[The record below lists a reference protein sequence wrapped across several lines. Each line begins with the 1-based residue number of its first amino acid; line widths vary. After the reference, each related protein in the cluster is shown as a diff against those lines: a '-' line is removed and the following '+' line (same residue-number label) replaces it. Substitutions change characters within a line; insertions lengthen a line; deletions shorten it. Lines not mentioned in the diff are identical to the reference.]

1 MVMSDPH
8 PAAPAAMPPSMTPAE
23 LAAFLGAEL
32 HAPSPDPAAPPI
44 TSVAGLREAGP
55 GDLSFL
61 SNSKYSKWLSQTR
74 AGAVLVTRDWQG
86 EHTVPLLRVDNPDA
100 AFAKATELF
109 RPAPIPRPPGI
120 APSAVIHPTALIG
133 PDAHIGPNA
142 VIGANSRIG
151 ARCQIHPGVLIGD
164 AVTLGDDV
172 ILHAGAVLR
181 DHVIIGHR
189 VIIHNNAVIGS
200 DGFGYS
206 VDDKGIRTKVP
217 QVGTV
222 RIGDDAE
229 LGACVCVDRARF
241 GETRIGNGVKI
252 DNLVQIAH
260 NVVIHDHAVL
270 VSQTGI
276 SGSTVIGKHAIL
288 AGQVGVAGHLT
299 IGEHAVVGAQ
309 GGVTKDVPPKT
320 YVWGTPAQPFDTYS
334 KSLAHV
340 SRLPKLQ
347 QKLAVLEARL
357 ARLEAAPPEN
367 PPPGL

>member
-1 MVMSDPH
+1 MSTASCSLSELAHRLDGILEGASDP
-8 PAAPAAMPPSMTPAE
+8 PV
-23 LAAFLGAEL
+23 
-32 HAPSPDPAAPPI
+32 

-55 GDLSFL
+55 SDLSFL
-61 SNSKYSKWLSQTR
+61 NNPKYAKLLRETR
-74 AGAVLVTRDWQG
+74 AGAVLVSKTWEG
-86 EHTVPLLRVDNPDA
+86 EHGCALIRVDNPDA
-100 AFAKATELF
+100 AFAKATEIF
-109 RPAPIPRPPGI
+109 RPAPVRRVPGI
-120 APSAVIHPTALIG
+120 AASAVIGRDVILG
-133 PDAHIGPNA
+133 EDAHIGENA
-142 VIGANSRIG
+142 VIADGVHIG
-151 ARCQIHPGVLIGD
+151 NRCEIHAGVFIGEN
-164 AVTLGDDV
+164 AKLGEDIV
-172 ILHAGAVLR
+172 LHAGAVLR
-181 DHVIIGHR
+181 EHVILGDR

-206 VDDKGIRTKVP
+206 VDAAGVRTKVP

-222 RIGDDAE
+222 RIGDDVE
-229 LGACVCVDRARF
+229 IGACVCVDRARF

-260 NVVIHDHAVL
+260 NVVIQDHAVI

-276 SGSTVIGKHAIL
+276 SGSSVVCQHAIL

-320 YVWGTPAQPFDTYS
+320 YVWGTPAQPFEQYS

-347 QKLAVLEARL
+347 QKLAALEARI
-357 ARLEAAPPEN
+357 AQLEASDS
-367 PPPGL
+367 

>member
-1 MVMSDPH
+1 MSDY
-8 PAAPAAMPPSMTPAE
+8 AFRMNSPSPNAVQKDPNE
-23 LAAFLGAEL
+23 LARFLEGELVGTAEV
-32 HAPSPDPAAPPI
+32 PI

-55 GDLSFL
+55 SDLSFL
-61 SNSKYSKWLSQTR
+61 NNPKYAKLLKETR
-74 AGAVLVTRDWQG
+74 AGAVLVSKTWEG
-86 EHTVPLLRVDNPDA
+86 EHACALIRVENPDA

-109 RPAPIPRPPGI
+109 RPAPVKRLPGI
-120 APSAVIHPTALIG
+120 AASAVIGKEVVLG
-133 PDAHIGPNA
+133 EDAHIGENV
-142 VIGANSRIG
+142 VIGDGTFIG
-151 ARCQIHPGVLIGD
+151 DRCVIHPGVVIGECVRIGSD
-164 AVTLGDDV
+164 AV
-172 ILHAGAVLR
+172 LHAGAVLR
-181 DHVIIGHR
+181 EHVILGDR

-206 VDDKGIRTKVP
+206 VDSNGVRTKVP
-217 QVGTV
+217 QVGIV

-229 LGACVCVDRARF
+229 IGACVCVDRARF

-260 NVVIHDHAVL
+260 NVVVHDHAVI

-276 SGSTVIGKHAIL
+276 SGSSVVGKHAIL

-309 GGVTKDVPPKT
+309 GGVTKDVQPKT
-320 YVWGTPAQPFDTYS
+320 YVWGTPAQPFDQYS

-347 QKLAVLEARL
+347 QKLAALEKRL
-357 ARLEAAPPEN
+357 ADLESAKS
-367 PPPGL
+367 

>member
-1 MVMSDPH
+1 MST
-8 PAAPAAMPPSMTPAE
+8 ASKTPRE
-23 LAAFLGAEL
+23 LAAILGGEL
-32 HAPSPDPAAPPI
+32 DGEHDAPI

-55 GDLSFL
+55 SDLSFL
-61 SNSKYSKWLSQTR
+61 NNTKYAKLLKETR
-74 AGAVLVTRDWQG
+74 AGAVLVAASWEG
-86 EHTVPLLRVDNPDA
+86 EHRSALIRVENPDA

-109 RPAPIPRPPGI
+109 RPAPVRRLPGT
-120 APSAVIHPTALIG
+120 AASAVIGRDVVIG
-133 PDAHIGPNA
+133 KDAHIGENV
-142 VIGANSRIG
+142 VIADGVHIG
-151 ARCQIHPGVLIGD
+151 DRCEIHPGVVIGEK
-164 AVTLGDDV
+164 AALGSDV
-172 ILHAGAVLR
+172 VLHAGAVLR
-181 DHVIIGHR
+181 EHVILGDR

-206 VDDKGIRTKVP
+206 VDAAGVRTKVP
-217 QVGTV
+217 QVGIV
-222 RIGDDAE
+222 RIGDDVE
-229 LGACVCVDRARF
+229 IGACVCVDRARF

-260 NVVIHDHAVL
+260 NVVVQDHAVI

-276 SGSTVIGKHAIL
+276 SGSSVVGRHAIL

-320 YVWGTPAQPFDTYS
+320 YVWGTPAQPFEQYS

-347 QKLAVLEARL
+347 QKVAALEARI
-357 ARLEAAPPEN
+357 AQLENAES
-367 PPPGL
+367 